1 MAFFDVTDPMGRRQL
16 DLKGEILTFG
26 RLRSCSLQ
34 LRDHACSRSHFEIR
48 VKPDGLWLR
57 DLGSRNRTQLNGK
70 AVAAETKLN
79 PGDMIKAGRST
90 LVFEPQDA
98 TRLAPVI
105 SAKGPEMKGSTV
117 SAQATKSAVPGT
129 PGAVPVKAK
138 PSVPPAPGGKPAAK
152 TSAQPSVPPP
162 AQPAAKPAAAR
173 KGGKP
178 ESVDDATRL
187 APATPVPSPHK
198 PSAAVEKLARSEGAG
213 VPKATPVLPVPASP
227 APRPV
232 PKSVPEPVKPFVP
245 GPPRSAEDLAKDF
258 AGGGDPLPAGKL
270 EETPSAGA
278 PPAAP
283 VKAPEPESPPVSKP
297 PVPAPP
303 PATVPGVEAP
313 APALDPDT
321 PPALKALPR
330 EDEKDPT

>member
-16 DLKGEILTFG
+16 DLKGEVLSFG

-57 DLGSRNRTQLNGK
+57 DLGSRNKTQLNGK

-79 PGDMIKAGRST
+79 PGDVIKAGRST
-90 LVFEPQDA
+90 LIFEPQDA
-98 TRLAPVI
+98 TRMAPVI
-105 SAKGPEMKGSTV
+105 SGKGPEMKGSTV
-117 SAQATKSAVPGT
+117 SAQATKSTLPGA
-129 PGAVPVKAK
+129 PGAVPAKAK
-138 PSVPPAPGGKPAAK
+138 TPVLPVPAGKPATK
-152 TSAQPSVPPP
+152 PP
-162 AQPAAKPAAAR
+162 AKPAAIPGSKPSVKPDVSE
-173 KGGKP
+173 KGGRSGP
-178 ESVDDATRL
+178 ADDATRL
-187 APATPVPSPHK
+187 APAIPAPGPHK

-213 VPKATPVLPVPASP
+213 VPRATPVLPTPASP

-232 PKSVPEPVKPFVP
+232 PKSAPEPVQPFVP
-245 GPPRSAEDLAKDF
+245 GPPRRAEDLAKDF
-258 AGGGDPLPAGKL
+258 AGGGDPVPVGKL

-278 PPAAP
+278 PPADPA
-283 VKAPEPESPPVSKP
+283 KAPEPEPPPVPKT

-303 PATVPGVEAP
+303 PADAPGGEAP
-313 APALDPDT
+313 APPLDPDT

-330 EDEKDPT
+330 EDAKDPT